1 MDILPL
7 TTFIGA
13 EIAGVDLRHL
23 NAGLIQE
30 IENVLH
36 QYSVVF
42 FRDQPELSPAEHT
55 DLASAFGPVYPHPSN
70 PRGSDFPG
78 ILKLYAGPDTKVGNG
93 KTGRGTGNLWHSDV
107 SCDKEPPFLQIL
119 QMHEVPPVGGD
130 TVFSSMYAAYEA
142 LSPRMKQMLDGL
154 TARHDGAHRYAH
166 LRGVSGAPDESGTA
180 SKLAYHKDGYA
191 EAVHPV
197 VIRHHRSDRP
207 ALFVNREFTAELND
221 LPHGE
226 GEALLKFLCDHSEGV
241 DFQCRFC
248 WSLNAVVIWDNRSV
262 QHFAIFDYWPHV
274 RTGRRAGVCGPA
286 PKMWRLEEAPSTL
299 TLNLKENN
307 NG

>member
-1 MDILPL
+1 MDISPL

-23 NAGLIQE
+23 NADLVQE

-36 QYSVVF
+36 QYSAVF
-42 FRDQPELSPAEHT
+42 FRDQPELSPAELT
-55 DLASAFGPVYPHPSN
+55 DLASAFGPVFPHPSN

-78 ILKLYAGPDTKVGNG
+78 IIKLEAGPDTK
-93 KTGRGTGNLWHSDV
+93 KSAGNLWHSDV
-107 SCDKEPPFLQIL
+107 SCHKEPPYLSIL
-119 QMHEVPPVGGD
+119 QNHEIPPVGGD

-142 LSPRMKQMLDGL
+142 LSPRMKRLLDGL
-154 TARHDGAHRYAH
+154 TARHIDERFYSDGARYYTF
-166 LRGVSGAPDESGTA
+166 LRGVSGVDEYRGG
-180 SKLAYHKDGYA
+180 HP

-197 VIRHHRSDRP
+197 VIRHHGSDRP
-207 ALFVNREFTAELND
+207 ALFVNRQLTDELND
-221 LPHGE
+221 LPQGE

-241 DFQCRFC
+241 DFQCRFR
-248 WSLNAVVIWDNRSV
+248 WSPNAVAIWDNRST

-274 RTGRRAGVCGPA
+274 RTGLRAGVCGPV

-299 TLNLKENN
+299 NLKENK

>member
-1 MDILPL
+1 MDISPL
-7 TTFIGA
+7 TTFLGA

-36 QYSVVF
+36 QYSAVF

-55 DLASAFGPVYPHPSN
+55 DLASAFGPVFHHPSARALGLQSSGNN

-78 ILKLYAGPDTKVGNG
+78 IIKIEVGPDTKKPQEG
-93 KTGRGTGNLWHSDV
+93 KWHSDTT
-107 SCDKEPPFLQIL
+107 CDKEPPSLSIL

-154 TARHDGAHRYAH
+154 TARHDGARSYLL
-166 LRGVSGAPDESGTA
+166 LRGVSDVP
-180 SKLAYHKDGYA
+180 AYRDGHP

-197 VIRHHRSDRP
+197 VIRHHGSGRP
-207 ALFVNREFTAELND
+207 ALFVNRELTAELND
-221 LPHGE
+221 LPQRE
-226 GEALLKFLCDHSEGV
+226 GEALLKFLFDHTEKA
-241 DFQCRFC
+241 DFQCRFR
-248 WSLNAVVIWDNRSV
+248 WSPNAVAIWDN
-262 QHFAIFDYWPHV
+262 HGILHKATYDYWPQV
-274 RTGRRAGVCGPA
+274 RTGRLAGVCGPA
-286 PKMWRLEEAPSTL
+286 PKMWRLEEAPPL
-299 TLNLKENN
+299 
-307 NG
+307 